1 MTFLWAKM
9 VPEGKEIGSVGTTDP
24 NTLGFSMQYVVDNIS
39 SAKCKQVGQFT
50 LMNSYFLA
58 TH

>member
-1 MTFLWAKM
+1 M
-9 VPEGKEIGSVGTTDP
+9 VPQVEEIGSVGTTDP